1 MSGNL
6 LAANNSEIITLSECL
21 IKINI
26 ADFTWKVHFLVVDQL
41 SCDIRSLFIAKNKLI
56 LDLHT
61 KIGYF
66 KFKPKVKIAFIFD
79 ETINSLITHIKVGSP
94 EMQGKINEIIK
105 TYPNIFS
112 DAIGQALNFEVDL

>member
-21 IKINI
+21 NKIKI
-26 ADFTWKVHFLVVDQL
+26 ADFTWKVHFLVVDQMN
-41 SCDIRSLFIAKNKLI
+41 CDIGSLFIAKNKLI

-66 KFKPKVKIAFIFD
+66 KFKPKVKIVLGFD
-79 ETINSLITHIKVGSP
+79 ETINSLLTHIKVGSP
-94 EMQGKINEIIK
+94 EMQGK
-105 TYPNIFS
+105 S
-112 DAIGQALNFEVDL
+112 MRL